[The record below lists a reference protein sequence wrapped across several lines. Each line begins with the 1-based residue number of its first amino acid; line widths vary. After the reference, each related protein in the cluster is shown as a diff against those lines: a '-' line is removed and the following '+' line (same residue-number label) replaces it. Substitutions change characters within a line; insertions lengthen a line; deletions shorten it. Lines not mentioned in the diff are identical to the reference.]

1 MNPYKQCPNCG
12 RQFPVTDI
20 FCDNCGCQLD
30 LIAPEQAQPPQQPFV
45 LPTQQ
50 PPAQTTTV
58 YAEKPKKTG
67 VLIGL
72 LVAILLVLAAMIVL
86 GFFLVNRLQTDGT
99 SSPHNAELAAVAPTQ
114 TTEAATEPDAD
125 AATDQAVLSNA
136 ETEPPTAEADAPK
149 IETKVSVV
157 TVIEQVTVPQTD
169 SPSVYAVP
177 TPEPDPQPA
186 GKTYQ
191 AFVDACTWADAKQ
204 KCEAAGGHLAYIT
217 SDDDWNQA
225 ISVLSGTG
233 LRYVWLGGSTY
244 ISNDGS
250 TITASWLNGS
260 NLNYIDNAR
269 HWYPN
274 EPSGWDNSSPEHS
287 LEPYILLWYVDD
299 YWSLNDTSNDILK
312 YYKPERIGYL
322 CEFD

>member
-1 MNPYKQCPNCG
+1 MDSYKQCPNCG
-12 RQFPVTDI
+12 KTFPAQDV
-20 FCDNCGCQLD
+20 FCDDCGCQLD
-30 LIAPEQAQPPQQPFV
+30 WMPSTQPQQSFMPP
-45 LPTQQ
+45 PT
-50 PPAQTTTV
+50 QTTTAY

-67 VLIGL
+67 TLIGL

-86 GFFLVNRLQTDGT
+86 GFFLIHQLNQNDTTNHT
-99 SSPHNAELAAVAPTQ
+99 SELAAVAQTE
-114 TTEAATEPDAD
+114 TTEMA
-125 AATDQAVLSNA
+125 A
-136 ETEPPTAEADAPK
+136 ETEPPAETAAPE
-149 IETKVSVV
+149 IETKISVV

>member
-20 FCDNCGCQLD
+20 FCDSCGCPLD
-30 LIAPEQAQPPQQPFV
+30 LIAPTQPQQPFV
-45 LPTQQ
+45 PPTQQ
-50 PPAQTTTV
+50 PPAQATTV

-86 GFFLVNRLQTDGT
+86 GFFLIHQLNQNHSDP
-99 SSPHNAELAAVAPTQ
+99 SELAAVAQ
-114 TTEAATEPDAD
+114 AETTEMA
-125 AATDQAVLSNA
+125 A
-136 ETEPPTAEADAPK
+136 ETDAP
-149 IETKVSVV
+149 ETEKETVVSVV

>member
-12 RQFPVTDI
+12 RQFPVTDV
-20 FCDNCGCQLD
+20 FCDSCGCPLD
-30 LIAPEQAQPPQQPFV
+30 LIAPTQPQQSFV
-45 LPTQQ
+45 PPTQQ
-50 PPAQTTTV
+50 PPAQATTV

-86 GFFLVNRLQTDGT
+86 GFFLIHQLNQNHSDP
-99 SSPHNAELAAVAPTQ
+99 SELAAVAQ
-114 TTEAATEPDAD
+114 AETTEMA
-125 AATDQAVLSNA
+125 A
-136 ETEPPTAEADAPK
+136 ETVAP
-149 IETKVSVV
+149 ETEKETVVSVV

-217 SDDDWNQA
+217 SDEDWNQA

-260 NLNYIDNAR
+260 NLNYIDNAN

>member
-1 MNPYKQCPNCG
+1 MDSYKQCPNCG
-12 RQFPVTDI
+12 KTFPAQDA
-20 FCDNCGCQLD
+20 FCDDCGCQLD
-30 LIAPEQAQPPQQPFV
+30 WMPSTQPQQSFMPP
-45 LPTQQ
+45 PT
-50 PPAQTTTV
+50 QTTTAY

-67 VLIGL
+67 TLIGL

-86 GFFLVNRLQTDGT
+86 GFFLIHQLNQNDTTNHT
-99 SSPHNAELAAVAPTQ
+99 SELAAVAQTE
-114 TTEAATEPDAD
+114 TTEMA
-125 AATDQAVLSNA
+125 A
-136 ETEPPTAEADAPK
+136 ETEPPAAETAVPE
-149 IETKVSVV
+149 IETKISVV

-217 SDDDWNQA
+217 SDEDWNQA

-260 NLNYIDNAR
+260 NLNYIDNAS

>member
-1 MNPYKQCPNCG
+1 MDSYKQCPNCG

-50 PPAQTTTV
+50 PPAQATTV

-86 GFFLVNRLQTDGT
+86 GFFLIHQLNQNHSDP
-99 SSPHNAELAAVAPTQ
+99 SEIAAVAQTE
-114 TTEAATEPDAD
+114 TTEMA
-125 AATDQAVLSNA
+125 A
-136 ETEPPTAEADAPK
+136 ETEPPAAETAVPEAEK
-149 IETKVSVV
+149 ETVVSVV

-177 TPEPDPQPA
+177 APEPDPQPA

-217 SDDDWNQA
+217 SDEDWNQA

-260 NLNYIDNAR
+260 NLNYIDNAN

>member
-12 RQFPVTDI
+12 RQFPVTDV
-20 FCDNCGCQLD
+20 FCDSCGCPLD
-30 LIAPEQAQPPQQPFV
+30 LIAPTQPQQPFV
-45 LPTQQ
+45 PPTQQ
-50 PPAQTTTV
+50 QPAQATTV

-86 GFFLVNRLQTDGT
+86 GFFLIHQLNQNHSDP
-99 SSPHNAELAAVAPTQ
+99 SELAAVAQTE
-114 TTEAATEPDAD
+114 TTEMA
-125 AATDQAVLSNA
+125 A
-136 ETEPPTAEADAPK
+136 ETDAP
-149 IETKVSVV
+149 ETEKETVVSVV

-217 SDDDWNQA
+217 SDEDWNQA

-244 ISNDGS
+244 ISRDGS

-260 NLNYIDNAR
+260 NLSYIDNAN

>member
-12 RQFPVTDI
+12 RQFPVTDV
-20 FCDNCGCQLD
+20 FCDSCGCPLD
-30 LIAPEQAQPPQQPFV
+30 LIAPTQPQQPFV
-45 LPTQQ
+45 PPPQQ
-50 PPAQTTTV
+50 PPAQATTV

-86 GFFLVNRLQTDGT
+86 GFFLIHQLNQNHSDP
-99 SSPHNAELAAVAPTQ
+99 SELAAVAQTE
-114 TTEAATEPDAD
+114 TTEMA
-125 AATDQAVLSNA
+125 A
-136 ETEPPTAEADAPK
+136 ETDAP
-149 IETKVSVV
+149 ETEKETVVSVV

-177 TPEPDPQPA
+177 APEPDPQPA

-217 SDDDWNQA
+217 SDEDWNQA

-260 NLNYIDNAR
+260 NLNYIDNAH

>member
-30 LIAPEQAQPPQQPFV
+30 LIAPEQAQPPQQSFV
-45 LPTQQ
+45 PPTQQ
-50 PPAQTTTV
+50 PPAQATTV

-86 GFFLVNRLQTDGT
+86 GFFLIHQLNQNHSDP
-99 SSPHNAELAAVAPTQ
+99 SELAAVAQ
-114 TTEAATEPDAD
+114 TET
-125 AATDQAVLSNA
+125 AVSAA
-136 ETEPPTAEADAPK
+136 ETDVP
-149 IETKVSVV
+149 ETEKETVVSVV

-217 SDDDWNQA
+217 SDEDWNQA

-244 ISNDGS
+244 ISRDGS

>member
-1 MNPYKQCPNCG
+1 
-12 RQFPVTDI
+12 
-20 FCDNCGCQLD
+20 
-30 LIAPEQAQPPQQPFV
+30 
-45 LPTQQ
+45 
-50 PPAQTTTV
+50 
-58 YAEKPKKTG
+58 
-67 VLIGL
+67 
-72 LVAILLVLAAMIVL
+72 MIVL
-86 GFFLVNRLQTDGT
+86 GFFLIHQLNQNDTTNHT
-99 SSPHNAELAAVAPTQ
+99 SELAAVAQTE
-114 TTEAATEPDAD
+114 TTEMA
-125 AATDQAVLSNA
+125 A
-136 ETEPPTAEADAPK
+136 ETAVPEAEK
-149 IETKVSVV
+149 ETVVSVV

-169 SPSVYAVP
+169 PPSVYAVP
-177 TPEPDPQPA
+177 APEPDPQPA

-217 SDDDWNQA
+217 SDEDWNQA

>member
-12 RQFPVTDI
+12 RQFPVTDV
-20 FCDNCGCQLD
+20 FCDSCGCPLD
-30 LIAPEQAQPPQQPFV
+30 LIAPTQPQQSFV
-45 LPTQQ
+45 PPTQQ
-50 PPAQTTTV
+50 PPAQATTV

-86 GFFLVNRLQTDGT
+86 GFFLIHQLNQNDTTNHT
-99 SSPHNAELAAVAPTQ
+99 SELAAVAQTE
-114 TTEAATEPDAD
+114 TTEMA
-125 AATDQAVLSNA
+125 A
-136 ETEPPTAEADAPK
+136 ETDAPAAEK
-149 IETKVSVV
+149 ETVVSVV

-169 SPSVYAVP
+169 PPSVYAVP

-217 SDDDWNQA
+217 SDEDWNQA

-244 ISNDGS
+244 ISRDGS

-260 NLNYIDNAR
+260 NLNYIDNAN

>member
-12 RQFPVTDI
+12 RQFPVTDV
-20 FCDNCGCQLD
+20 FCDSCGCPLN
-30 LIAPEQAQPPQQPFV
+30 LIAPTQPQQSFV
-45 LPTQQ
+45 PPTQQ
-50 PPAQTTTV
+50 PPAQATTV

-86 GFFLVNRLQTDGT
+86 GFFLIHQLNQNHSDP
-99 SSPHNAELAAVAPTQ
+99 SEIAAVAQTE
-114 TTEAATEPDAD
+114 TTEMA
-125 AATDQAVLSNA
+125 A
-136 ETEPPTAEADAPK
+136 ETAAPEAEK
-149 IETKVSVV
+149 ETVVSVV

-217 SDDDWNQA
+217 SDEDWNQA

>member
-12 RQFPVTDI
+12 RQFPVTDV
-20 FCDNCGCQLD
+20 FCDSCGCPLD
-30 LIAPEQAQPPQQPFV
+30 LIAPTQPQQPFV
-45 LPTQQ
+45 SPTQQ
-50 PPAQTTTV
+50 PPAQATTV

-86 GFFLVNRLQTDGT
+86 GFFLIHQLNQNHSDP
-99 SSPHNAELAAVAPTQ
+99 SELAAVAQTE
-114 TTEAATEPDAD
+114 TTEMA
-125 AATDQAVLSNA
+125 A
-136 ETEPPTAEADAPK
+136 ETDAP
-149 IETKVSVV
+149 ETEKETVVSVV

-217 SDDDWNQA
+217 SDEDWNQA

-322 CEFD
+322 CEFE

>member
-12 RQFPVTDI
+12 RQFPVTDV
-20 FCDNCGCQLD
+20 FCDSCGCPLD
-30 LIAPEQAQPPQQPFV
+30 LIAPTQPQQSFV
-45 LPTQQ
+45 PPTQQ
-50 PPAQTTTV
+50 PPAQATTV

-86 GFFLVNRLQTDGT
+86 GFFLIHQLNQNHSDP
-99 SSPHNAELAAVAPTQ
+99 SELAAVAQTE
-114 TTEAATEPDAD
+114 TTEMA
-125 AATDQAVLSNA
+125 A
-136 ETEPPTAEADAPK
+136 ETAAP
-149 IETKVSVV
+149 ETEKETVVSVV

-169 SPSVYAVP
+169 PPSVYAVP

-217 SDDDWNQA
+217 SDEDWNQA

-244 ISNDGS
+244 ISRDGS

-260 NLNYIDNAR
+260 NLSYIDNAN

>member
-1 MNPYKQCPNCG
+1 MDSYKQCPNCG
-12 RQFPVTDI
+12 KTFPAQDA
-20 FCDNCGCQLD
+20 FCDDCGCQLD
-30 LIAPEQAQPPQQPFV
+30 WMPSTQSQQSFMPP
-45 LPTQQ
+45 PT
-50 PPAQTTTV
+50 QTTTAY

-67 VLIGL
+67 TLIGL

-86 GFFLVNRLQTDGT
+86 GFFLIHQLNQNH
-99 SSPHNAELAAVAPTQ
+99 SAPSELAAVAQTE
-114 TTEAATEPDAD
+114 TTEMA
-125 AATDQAVLSNA
+125 A
-136 ETEPPTAEADAPK
+136 ETDAP
-149 IETKVSVV
+149 ETEKETVVSVV

>member
-86 GFFLVNRLQTDGT
+86 GFFLIHQLNQNHSDP
-99 SSPHNAELAAVAPTQ
+99 SELAAVAQTE
-114 TTEAATEPDAD
+114 TTEMA
-125 AATDQAVLSNA
+125 A
-136 ETEPPTAEADAPK
+136 ETAAP
-149 IETKVSVV
+149 ETEKETVVSVV

-217 SDDDWNQA
+217 SDEDWNQA

-260 NLNYIDNAR
+260 NLNYINNAR

>member
-1 MNPYKQCPNCG
+1 MNSYKQCPNCG

-86 GFFLVNRLQTDGT
+86 GFFLIHQLNQNDTTDHT
-99 SSPHNAELAAVAPTQ
+99 SELAVVAQTE
-114 TTEAATEPDAD
+114 TTEMA
-125 AATDQAVLSNA
+125 A
-136 ETEPPTAEADAPK
+136 ETAAP
-149 IETKVSVV
+149 ETEKETVVSVV

-217 SDDDWNQA
+217 SDEDWNQA

>member
-1 MNPYKQCPNCG
+1 MDSYKQCPNCG
-12 RQFPVTDI
+12 KTFPAQDA
-20 FCDNCGCQLD
+20 FCDDCGCQLD
-30 LIAPEQAQPPQQPFV
+30 WMPSTQPQQSFMPP
-45 LPTQQ
+45 PT
-50 PPAQTTTV
+50 QTTTAY

-67 VLIGL
+67 TLIGL
-72 LVAILLVLAAMIVL
+72 LVAILLILAAMIVL
-86 GFFLVNRLQTDGT
+86 GFFLIHQLNQNDTTNHT
-99 SSPHNAELAAVAPTQ
+99 SELAAVAQTE
-114 TTEAATEPDAD
+114 TTEMA
-125 AATDQAVLSNA
+125 A
-136 ETEPPTAEADAPK
+136 ETEPPAAETAVPE
-149 IETKVSVV
+149 IETKISVV

-169 SPSVYAVP
+169 PPSVYAVP

-217 SDDDWNQA
+217 SDEDWNQA

-274 EPSGWDNSSPEHS
+274 EPSGWDNSSPEHTM
-287 LEPYILLWYVDD
+287 EPYILLWYVDD

>member
-12 RQFPVTDI
+12 RQFPVTDV
-20 FCDNCGCQLD
+20 FCDSCGCPLD
-30 LIAPEQAQPPQQPFV
+30 LIAPTQPQQSFV
-45 LPTQQ
+45 PPTQQ
-50 PPAQTTTV
+50 PPAQATTV

-86 GFFLVNRLQTDGT
+86 GFFLIHQLNQNHSDP
-99 SSPHNAELAAVAPTQ
+99 SELAAVAQTE
-114 TTEAATEPDAD
+114 TTEMA
-125 AATDQAVLSNA
+125 A
-136 ETEPPTAEADAPK
+136 ETDAP
-149 IETKVSVV
+149 ETEKETVVSVV

-217 SDDDWNQA
+217 SDEDWNQA

-244 ISNDGS
+244 ISRDGS

-260 NLNYIDNAR
+260 NLNYIDNAN

>member
-50 PPAQTTTV
+50 PPAQATTV

-86 GFFLVNRLQTDGT
+86 GFFLIHQLNQNHSDP
-99 SSPHNAELAAVAPTQ
+99 SELAAVAQTE
-114 TTEAATEPDAD
+114 TTEMA
-125 AATDQAVLSNA
+125 A
-136 ETEPPTAEADAPK
+136 ETDAP
-149 IETKVSVV
+149 ETEKETVVSVV

-225 ISVLSGTG
+225 ISVLSGTE

>member
-1 MNPYKQCPNCG
+1 MDSYKQCPNCG

-50 PPAQTTTV
+50 PPAQATTV

-86 GFFLVNRLQTDGT
+86 GFFLIHQLNQNHSDP
-99 SSPHNAELAAVAPTQ
+99 SEIAAVAQTE
-114 TTEAATEPDAD
+114 TTEMA
-125 AATDQAVLSNA
+125 A
-136 ETEPPTAEADAPK
+136 ETEPPAAEK
-149 IETKVSVV
+149 ETVVSVV

-217 SDDDWNQA
+217 SDEDWNQA

-274 EPSGWDNSSPEHS
+274 EPSGWDNSSPEHT

>member
-1 MNPYKQCPNCG
+1 MDSYKQCPNCG
-12 RQFPVTDI
+12 KTFPAQDA
-20 FCDNCGCQLD
+20 FCDDCGCQLD
-30 LIAPEQAQPPQQPFV
+30 WMPSTQPQQSFMPP
-45 LPTQQ
+45 PT
-50 PPAQTTTV
+50 QTTTAY

-67 VLIGL
+67 TLIGL
-72 LVAILLVLAAMIVL
+72 LVAILLILAAMIVL
-86 GFFLVNRLQTDGT
+86 GFFLIHQLNQNDTTNHT
-99 SSPHNAELAAVAPTQ
+99 SELAAVAQ
-114 TTEAATEPDAD
+114 TETTKMA
-125 AATDQAVLSNA
+125 A
-136 ETEPPTAEADAPK
+136 ETEPPAAETAAPE
-149 IETKVSVV
+149 IETKISVV

-217 SDDDWNQA
+217 SDEDWNQA

-274 EPSGWDNSSPEHS
+274 EPSGWDNSSPEHTM
-287 LEPYILLWYVDD
+287 EPYILLWYVDD

-322 CEFD
+322 CEFE

>member
-1 MNPYKQCPNCG
+1 MDSYKQCPNCG
-12 RQFPVTDI
+12 KTFPAQDV
-20 FCDNCGCQLD
+20 FCDNCGCPLD
-30 LIAPEQAQPPQQPFV
+30 LIAPTQPQQSFV
-45 LPTQQ
+45 PPTQQ
-50 PPAQTTTV
+50 PPAQATTV

-86 GFFLVNRLQTDGT
+86 GFFLIHQLNQNHSDP
-99 SSPHNAELAAVAPTQ
+99 SELAAVAQTE
-114 TTEAATEPDAD
+114 TTEMA
-125 AATDQAVLSNA
+125 A
-136 ETEPPTAEADAPK
+136 ETAAP
-149 IETKVSVV
+149 ETEKETVVSVV

-217 SDDDWNQA
+217 SDEDWNQA

-260 NLNYIDNAR
+260 NLNYINNAR

>member
-1 MNPYKQCPNCG
+1 MDSYKQCPNCG

-50 PPAQTTTV
+50 PPAQATTV

-86 GFFLVNRLQTDGT
+86 GFFLIHQLNQNHSDP
-99 SSPHNAELAAVAPTQ
+99 SEIAAVAQTE
-114 TTEAATEPDAD
+114 TTEMA
-125 AATDQAVLSNA
+125 A
-136 ETEPPTAEADAPK
+136 ETAVPEAEK
-149 IETKVSVV
+149 ETVVSVV

-177 TPEPDPQPA
+177 APEPDQQPA

-217 SDDDWNQA
+217 SDEDWNQA

-260 NLNYIDNAR
+260 NLSYIDNAR

-274 EPSGWDNSSPEHS
+274 EPSGWDNSSPEHTM
-287 LEPYILLWYVDD
+287 EPYILLWYVDD

>member
-1 MNPYKQCPNCG
+1 MDSYKQCPNCG
-12 RQFPVTDI
+12 KTFPAQDA
-20 FCDNCGCQLD
+20 FCDDCGCQLD
-30 LIAPEQAQPPQQPFV
+30 WMPSTQPQQSFMPP
-45 LPTQQ
+45 PT
-50 PPAQTTTV
+50 QTTTAY

-67 VLIGL
+67 TLIGL

-86 GFFLVNRLQTDGT
+86 GFFLIHQLNQNDTTNHT
-99 SSPHNAELAAVAPTQ
+99 SELAAVAQTE
-114 TTEAATEPDAD
+114 TTEMA
-125 AATDQAVLSNA
+125 A
-136 ETEPPTAEADAPK
+136 ETAVPEAEK
-149 IETKVSVV
+149 ETVVSVV
-157 TVIEQVTVPQTD
+157 TVIEQVTMPQTD

-260 NLNYIDNAR
+260 NLSYINNAR
-269 HWYPN
+269 HWYSN

>member
-1 MNPYKQCPNCG
+1 MDSYKQCPNCG
-12 RQFPVTDI
+12 KTFPAQDV
-20 FCDNCGCQLD
+20 FCDSCGCPLD
-30 LIAPEQAQPPQQPFV
+30 LIAPTQPQQPFV
-45 LPTQQ
+45 PPTQQ
-50 PPAQTTTV
+50 PPAQATTV

-86 GFFLVNRLQTDGT
+86 GFFLIHQLNQNHSDP
-99 SSPHNAELAAVAPTQ
+99 SEIAAVAQTE
-114 TTEAATEPDAD
+114 TTEMA
-125 AATDQAVLSNA
+125 A
-136 ETEPPTAEADAPK
+136 ETEPPAAET
-149 IETKVSVV
+149 ETVVSVV

>member
-12 RQFPVTDI
+12 RQFPVTDV
-20 FCDNCGCQLD
+20 FCDSCGCPLD
-30 LIAPEQAQPPQQPFV
+30 LIAPTQPQQSFV
-45 LPTQQ
+45 PPTQQ
-50 PPAQTTTV
+50 PPAQATTV

-86 GFFLVNRLQTDGT
+86 GFFLIHQLNQNDTTNHT
-99 SSPHNAELAAVAPTQ
+99 SELAAVAQTE
-114 TTEAATEPDAD
+114 TTEMA
-125 AATDQAVLSNA
+125 A
-136 ETEPPTAEADAPK
+136 ETDAP
-149 IETKVSVV
+149 ETEKETVVSVV

-217 SDDDWNQA
+217 SDEDWNQA

-244 ISNDGS
+244 ISRDGS

-260 NLNYIDNAR
+260 NLNYIDNAN

>member
-1 MNPYKQCPNCG
+1 MDSYKQCPNCG
-12 RQFPVTDI
+12 KTFPAQDA
-20 FCDNCGCQLD
+20 FCDDCGCQLD
-30 LIAPEQAQPPQQPFV
+30 WMPSTQPQQSFMPP
-45 LPTQQ
+45 PT
-50 PPAQTTTV
+50 QTTTAY

-67 VLIGL
+67 TLIGL
-72 LVAILLVLAAMIVL
+72 LVAILLILAAMIVL
-86 GFFLVNRLQTDGT
+86 GFFLIHQLNQNDTTNHT
-99 SSPHNAELAAVAPTQ
+99 SELAAVAQ
-114 TTEAATEPDAD
+114 TETTKMA
-125 AATDQAVLSNA
+125 A
-136 ETEPPTAEADAPK
+136 ETEPPAAETAAPE
-149 IETKVSVV
+149 IETKISVV

-217 SDDDWNQA
+217 SDEDWNQA

-260 NLNYIDNAR
+260 NLSYIDNAR

-274 EPSGWDNSSPEHS
+274 EPSGWDNSDPAHP
-287 LEPYILLWYVDD
+287 LEPYIMLWYVDD
-299 YWSLNDTSNDILK
+299 YWSLNDTSNDVLK

>member
-1 MNPYKQCPNCG
+1 MDSYKQCPNCG
-12 RQFPVTDI
+12 KTFPAQDA
-20 FCDNCGCQLD
+20 FCDDCGCQLD
-30 LIAPEQAQPPQQPFV
+30 WMPSTQPQQSFMPP
-45 LPTQQ
+45 PT
-50 PPAQTTTV
+50 QTTTAY

-67 VLIGL
+67 TLIGL

-86 GFFLVNRLQTDGT
+86 GFFLIHQLNQNDTTNHT
-99 SSPHNAELAAVAPTQ
+99 SELAAVAQTE
-114 TTEAATEPDAD
+114 TTEMA
-125 AATDQAVLSNA
+125 A
-136 ETEPPTAEADAPK
+136 ETAAP
-149 IETKVSVV
+149 ETEKETVVSVV

-169 SPSVYAVP
+169 PPSVYAVP

-217 SDDDWNQA
+217 SNEDWNQA

>member
-1 MNPYKQCPNCG
+1 MDSYKQCPNCG

-50 PPAQTTTV
+50 PPAQATTV

-86 GFFLVNRLQTDGT
+86 GFFLIHQLNQNHSDP
-99 SSPHNAELAAVAPTQ
+99 SEIAAVAQTE
-114 TTEAATEPDAD
+114 TTEMA
-125 AATDQAVLSNA
+125 A
-136 ETEPPTAEADAPK
+136 ETEPPAAETAVPEAEK
-149 IETKVSVV
+149 ETVVSVV

-177 TPEPDPQPA
+177 TPEPDQQPT

-217 SDDDWNQA
+217 SDEDWNQA

>member
-12 RQFPVTDI
+12 RQFPVTDV
-20 FCDNCGCQLD
+20 FCDSCGCPLD
-30 LIAPEQAQPPQQPFV
+30 LIAPTQPQQSFV
-45 LPTQQ
+45 PPTQQ
-50 PPAQTTTV
+50 PPAQATTV

-86 GFFLVNRLQTDGT
+86 GFFLIHQLNQNHSDP
-99 SSPHNAELAAVAPTQ
+99 SELAAVAQTE
-114 TTEAATEPDAD
+114 TTEMA
-125 AATDQAVLSNA
+125 A
-136 ETEPPTAEADAPK
+136 ETEK
-149 IETKVSVV
+149 ETVVSVV

-217 SDDDWNQA
+217 SDEDWNQA

-244 ISNDGS
+244 ISRDGS

-260 NLNYIDNAR
+260 NLNYIDNAN

>member
-12 RQFPVTDI
+12 RQFPVTDV
-20 FCDNCGCQLD
+20 FCDSCGCPLD

-50 PPAQTTTV
+50 PPAQATTV

-86 GFFLVNRLQTDGT
+86 GFFLIHQLNQNHSDP
-99 SSPHNAELAAVAPTQ
+99 SELAAVAQTE
-114 TTEAATEPDAD
+114 TTEMA
-125 AATDQAVLSNA
+125 A
-136 ETEPPTAEADAPK
+136 ETEPPAAETASPE
-149 IETKVSVV
+149 IETKISVV

>member
-50 PPAQTTTV
+50 PPAQATTV

-86 GFFLVNRLQTDGT
+86 GFFLIHQLNQNDTTNHT
-99 SSPHNAELAAVAPTQ
+99 SELAAVAQTE
-114 TTEAATEPDAD
+114 TTEMA
-125 AATDQAVLSNA
+125 A
-136 ETEPPTAEADAPK
+136 ETEPPAAK
-149 IETKVSVV
+149 KETVVSVV

-177 TPEPDPQPA
+177 ASEPDPQPA

-217 SDDDWNQA
+217 SDEDWNQA

-260 NLNYIDNAR
+260 NLNYIDNAN

>member
-1 MNPYKQCPNCG
+1 MNPYKQFPNCG

-86 GFFLVNRLQTDGT
+86 GFFLIHQLNQNDTTNHT
-99 SSPHNAELAAVAPTQ
+99 SELAVVAQTE
-114 TTEAATEPDAD
+114 TTEMA
-125 AATDQAVLSNA
+125 A
-136 ETEPPTAEADAPK
+136 ETEPPAAEK
-149 IETKVSVV
+149 ETVVSVV

-169 SPSVYAVP
+169 PPSVYAVP

-186 GKTYQ
+186 GKTYR
-191 AFVDACTWADAKQ
+191 AVVDACTGPGAKR
-204 KCEAAGGHLAYIT
+204 KFEAAVFHLAYIT
-217 SDDDWNQA
+217 SDEDWNQA

>member
-86 GFFLVNRLQTDGT
+86 GFFLIHQLNQNHSDP
-99 SSPHNAELAAVAPTQ
+99 SELAAVAQTE
-114 TTEAATEPDAD
+114 TTEMA
-125 AATDQAVLSNA
+125 A
-136 ETEPPTAEADAPK
+136 ETAAP
-149 IETKVSVV
+149 ETEKETVVSVV

-177 TPEPDPQPA
+177 APEPDPQPA

-217 SDDDWNQA
+217 SDEDWNQA